1 MKPYFQDKHIRLFN
15 NSCRKGVI
23 NMERLYYQDN
33 HISLYNSDCRSMS
46 ELKDESVQAVVT
58 SPPY

>member
-1 MKPYFQDKHIRLFN
+1 M
-15 NSCRKGVI
+15 G
-23 NMERLYYQDN
+23 RLYYQRN
-33 HISLYNSDCRSMS
+33 HVSIYNSDCRLMS